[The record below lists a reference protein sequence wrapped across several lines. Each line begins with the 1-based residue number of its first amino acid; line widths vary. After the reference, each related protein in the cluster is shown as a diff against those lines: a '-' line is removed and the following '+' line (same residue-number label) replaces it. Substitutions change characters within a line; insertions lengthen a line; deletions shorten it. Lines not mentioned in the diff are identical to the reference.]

1 MNFQA
6 VASDIDKEEKAIKA
20 GIHRSE
26 LFYDPVSVTGDG
38 KNCHDLTVFESKN
51 PSKKIQN

>member
-26 LFYDPVSVTGDG
+26 LFYDPVSVTGDSKSGG
-38 KNCHDLTVFESKN
+38 KGF
-51 PSKKIQN
+51 KKSLDT